1 MQKDDK
7 RPVLDTPAFCQC
19 RADGRQRSR
28 RLPPVA
34 FARRRTANDNG
45 CHFQVGNHFPIKNST
60 SPEGVIYWIVLAKLR
75 CNPDV
80 LASTLAPGCCYSIC
94 EMENCHTMG
103 AEKAKHIPQSTLCN
117 KNGRRFEKEPNLD
130 HDKDRPINSDGN
142 FRNVPNAAANL
153 DLLEASPG
161 AFSRQA
167 TNQPTSTGKGT
178 TRQRYGKSTKPS
190 NYLKPDATMINNKAS
205 EALKRVTPWKMREK
219 RLQKANNAIR
229 AANVSSEV
237 MAEVSSCHQLVSLAV
252 DQSKAPNV
260 AHFHK
265 NCWSTRFNAALLTEY
280 AESLTRRSCLAL
292 LKAAA
297 MSIATVIV

>member
-1 MQKDDK
+1 MQQAKEKHRCVNTSPDK
-7 RPVLDTPAFCQC
+7 AALGSQGQKELFASVEQMDVRGQEGYHRWRLQGKGRPMATPTKWIFSGYNVKPTNKHAE
-19 RADGRQRSR
+19 
-28 RLPPVA
+28 
-34 FARRRTANDNG
+34 ARGLVGISLANKSTAWNKWFHDA
-45 CHFQVGNHFPIKNST
+45 NST
-60 SPEGVIYWIVLAKLR
+60 SPEAVIYWIVLAKLR

-103 AEKAKHIPQSTLCN
+103 EEKAKHIPQSTLCN

-178 TRQRYGKSTKPS
+178 T
-190 NYLKPDATMINNKAS
+190 
-205 EALKRVTPWKMREK
+205 
-219 RLQKANNAIR
+219 
-229 AANVSSEV
+229 
-237 MAEVSSCHQLVSLAV
+237 
-252 DQSKAPNV
+252 
-260 AHFHK
+260 
-265 NCWSTRFNAALLTEY
+265 
-280 AESLTRRSCLAL
+280 
-292 LKAAA
+292 
-297 MSIATVIV
+297 